1 MDSLIVGVSGFARQ
15 LGIET
20 CFEFEARMLVP
31 QRRIRGFCAANKCGN
46 YGDNYLCP
54 PYIGSLR
61 EIKARLKTFRRGVL
75 LWYLVSLDVSNDREG
90 VERTKVAFHNKILQ
104 LEDFFEN
111 EKITPKL
118 GMIGG
123 SCGLCPVC
131 LAKFGQPCRYPDRA
145 RASLESMGI
154 DVQAFL
160 AEFGLDNRFH
170 PDRITWSGCIL
181 L

>member
-1 MDSLIVGVSGFARQ
+1 MDSLIMDISGLARQ
-15 LGIET
+15 QDIET

-31 QRRIRGFCAANKCGN
+31 QRRVRGFCAENKCGN
-46 YGDNYLCP
+46 YGANYMCP

-61 EIKARLKTFRRGVL
+61 EIKVRLKAFRRGVL
-75 LWYLVSLDVSNDREG
+75 LRYSESLDVSHDREG

-111 EKITPKL
+111 EGVAPGW

-131 LAKFGQPCRYPDRA
+131 LAKSGQPCRYPDRA

-154 DVQAFL
+154 DV
-160 AEFGLDNRFH
+160 
-170 PDRITWSGCIL
+170 
-181 L
+181 

>member
-1 MDSLIVGVSGFARQ
+1 MGVSGLARQ

-20 CFEFEARMLVP
+20 CLEFEARMLVP
-31 QRRIRGFCAANKCGN
+31 QRRIRGFCAENKCGN
-46 YGDNYLCP
+46 YGVNYMCP
-54 PYIGSLR
+54 PHIGSLR
-61 EIKARLKTFRRGVL
+61 EIKARLQAFQRGVL
-75 LWYLVSLDVSNDREG
+75 LRYSESLDVSHDREG

-104 LEDFFEN
+104 LEDFFCEN
-111 EKITPKL
+111 EGVAPKW